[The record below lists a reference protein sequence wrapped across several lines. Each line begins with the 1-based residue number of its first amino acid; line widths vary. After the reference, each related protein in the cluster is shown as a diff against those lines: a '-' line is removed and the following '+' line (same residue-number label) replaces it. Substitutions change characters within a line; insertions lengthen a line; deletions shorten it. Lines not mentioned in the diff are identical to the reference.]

1 MTSTKSWFV
10 DEIAES
16 ENIIIFVD
24 DSLESS
30 DVVNEKKVFHYRF
43 GSGYIVYDEDSIED
57 VVLVQFDSGFR
68 KKVFIYDLENS

>member
-1 MTSTKSWFV
+1 MKILWNLAILV
-10 DEIAES
+10 M
-16 ENIIIFVD
+16 
-24 DSLESS
+24 
-30 DVVNEKKVFHYRF
+30 KKRFFTRF

>member
-1 MTSTKSWFV
+1 MKILWNLAILV
-10 DEIAES
+10 MK
-16 ENIIIFVD
+16 
-24 DSLESS
+24 
-30 DVVNEKKVFHYRF
+30 KKVFHYRF